1 MQNPHDTL
9 FHHVMRHPAHA
20 AAWVRSRLPA
30 TLELAIDWSTFAPAG
45 ERVPGLRLRSQ
56 HLDLVFVAELDGR
69 RARLVL
75 LLEHKSAPDV
85 GLLSQVLRYCVHLL
99 HSMRRASGRHCQV
112 VPFVLSHGGPPV
124 LAVPTGE
131 LDPEVACAL
140 APMQPRIA
148 PLVEDLDP
156 RSEQELLQAPLPP
169 AVRLLFLCLQQSR
182 RLGAAEW
189 LRAIDRWSV
198 LLRAVESDPSDAD
211 PYDLLD
217 AVGWYLVDTSDL
229 DETQV
234 QVAFERHLS
243 HPENQRMTTGQ
254 RIRMESREI
263 GRAEGRSEGRSEGRV
278 EGRFEGRV
286 EAKAETL
293 IRLLQ
298 RRFGPLGQQR
308 LDQIGAASVAQLD
321 HWTDRVLDV
330 SSCDDVF
337 AGA

>member
-1 MQNPHDTL
+1 MQSPHDTL
-9 FHHVMRHPAHA
+9 FHQVMRHPAHA

-30 TLELAIDWSTFAPAG
+30 ILELATDWSTFSPAG
-45 ERVPGLRLRSQ
+45 ERVPGLRLRIQ

-85 GLLSQVLRYCVHLL
+85 GLPSQVLRYCVHLL

-112 VPFVLSHGGPPV
+112 VPMVLCHGGSPI

-131 LDPEVACAL
+131 LDPDLVRVL
-140 APMQPRIA
+140 APLQPRVE
-148 PLVEDLDP
+148 PLVEFLDP
-156 RSEQELLQAPLPP
+156 RSEDELLQAPLPP
-169 AVRLLFLCLQQSR
+169 AVRLLFLCLHNSR
-182 RLGAAEW
+182 RFGAEEW
-189 LRAIDRWSV
+189 MQAIDRWSV
-198 LLRAVESDPSDAD
+198 LLRAVESDASDAD

-229 DETQV
+229 TETQV
-234 QVAFERHLS
+234 QMAFERHLN

-254 RIRMESREI
+254 RIRMESRDLGRTEGRTE
-263 GRAEGRSEGRSEGRV
+263 GRA
-278 EGRFEGRV
+278 

-298 RRFGPLGQQR
+298 RRFGPLALHR
-308 LDQIGAASVAQLD
+308 LEQIGTAPVEQID
-321 HWTDRVLDV
+321 RWTDRVLDA

-337 AGA
+337 ASG